1 MDEAKE
7 RETKEDKPC
16 ARQRARLERE
26 RVVAEYRASG
36 LTQER
41 FAAQAGIKL
50 GRLRG
55 WIYPNHK
62 QSRTANEEC
71 NHFAPVRVSAARPG
85 AVTVRWPQGMEVE
98 ITMELDSTAVVKLVR
113 ELLTPC
119 LR

>member
-7 RETKEDKPC
+7 RETKEDKPG

-26 RVVAEYRASG
+26 RAVAEYRASG
-36 LTQER
+36 LTQEG
-41 FAAQAGIKL
+41 FAAKAGIKL

-55 WIYPNHK
+55 WIYPK
-62 QSRTANEEC
+62 QGGTASEEC